1 LIDVVEMAKAYSNDL
16 RQKLLGA
23 YDAGKGT
30 LAELA
35 AQFGVS
41 VDWSYKISSARK
53 RTGSMD
59 RVVQSRHG
67 PPSKV
72 DRVQVARLLAAH
84 PDLLL
89 RELAVELQAA
99 TGVQASV
106 PQLCRVLR
114 ELGLR
119 RKKNRSTP
127 ANATRRKT
135 GFGASNS

>member
-1 LIDVVEMAKAYSNDL
+1 MAKAYSDDL
-16 RQKLLGA
+16 RRKLLEA
-23 YDAGKGT
+23 YELGKGT
-30 LAELA
+30 LAALA

-41 VDWSYKISSARK
+41 VDWAYKISSARR

-72 DRVQVARLLAAH
+72 DRTQVARLLAAQ

-89 RELAVELQAA
+89 RELAAGLQAA

-127 ANATRRKT
+127 ASGTRRRT
-135 GFGASNS
+135 GFGASNL